1 MKEIGP
7 DFPHQNGGIMNQ
19 LTQQLK
25 KGELKVVEVPPP
37 LLLPGMVL
45 VRNHFSLIS
54 PGTESHTVETA
65 RMSLVGKAKKR
76 PEQVRQVLTVL
87 RQQGPVQTYRA
98 VMKRLEAYAPL
109 GYSTAGEVLDMA
121 PHVEGFRV
129 GDHVACGGGGYAVHA
144 EIVAVP
150 ANLCVKLAAGAD
162 LSKAAYN
169 TLGAIALQGI
179 RQADLSIGE
188 TCAVIGLGLIGQLTC
203 LMLRA
208 NGVKTIGIDID
219 SRMVDIARRN
229 CADNAFGR
237 GESGLEEKI
246 AELTD
251 GIGVDSVIIAAATE
265 SVDPVNFAGRIA
277 RKKGKVVVVGDAPTG
292 FTRESYYQKELE
304 LRMSCS
310 YGPGRYDPEY
320 EEKGHDYP
328 AGYVRWTENR
338 NMRAFQDLITAGK
351 INIDFLT
358 TRVFGLDEA
367 PKAYD
372 LILER
377 KEPVLGILIKY
388 DVGAPEIK
396 RKIVTGKQAADGKV
410 KIAFVGAGNYA
421 QSYLIPNLP
430 KSRDVVLKAILDAIG
445 TTSKKAAEK
454 FGFEFC
460 TSDEADIFG
469 NPEINTVFIGTRHDS
484 HAAYIQKG
492 LRAGKNIY
500 VEKPLC
506 LNEDQLEEI
515 EKAYSAA
522 QPRPALMVGFNR
534 RFSPLT
540 DILKGKVG
548 TGPMSMLYRINA
560 GPISADAWVQDPEI
574 GGGRIIGEVC
584 HFVDYLTYISGSV
597 PAGVF
602 AAAMSSPSGKEDTV
616 TISLWFQNGSIGT
629 ISYYA
634 NGSKALFK
642 EYIEISRAGT
652 TAVLKDFKRLEIY
665 GREKVFKKKLFAQD
679 KGQKEMLK
687 RFLNAVKNGG
697 EAPVSFDD
705 IKAATLTTFRIM
717 ESIKAMTYFGI

>member
-1 MKEIGP
+1 M
-7 DFPHQNGGIMNQ
+7 QQ

-37 LLLPGMVL
+37 LVLPGMVL

-65 RMSLVGKAKKR
+65 RMSLVGKAKNR
-76 PEQVRQVLTVL
+76 PEQVKQVLTVL
-87 RQQGPVQTYRA
+87 KQQGPVQTYRA
-98 VMKRLEAYAPL
+98 VMKKLEALSPL
-109 GYSTAGEVLDMA
+109 GYSTAGEVIDMA
-121 PHVEGFRV
+121 HDVEGFRA
-129 GDHVACGGGGYAVHA
+129 GDRVACGGGGYAVHA
-144 EIVAVP
+144 EIIAVP

-162 LSKAAYN
+162 LSKAVYN

-179 RQADLSIGE
+179 RQADLGIGE

-208 NGVKTIGIDID
+208 NGVKSIGIDID
-219 SRMVDIARRN
+219 SRMVDIAREN

-237 GESGLEEKI
+237 EESGLEEKI

-251 GIGVDSVIIAAATE
+251 GIGVDAVIIAAATE
-265 SVDPVNFAGRIA
+265 SVDPVNFAGRIS

-292 FTRESYYQKELE
+292 FSRESYYRKELE

-310 YGPGRYDPEY
+310 YGPGRYDPDY

-338 NMRAFQDLITAGK
+338 NMRAFQDLIAAGK

-358 TRVFGLDEA
+358 THVFGLDEA

-388 DVGAPEIK
+388 DVETPEIK
-396 RKIVTGKQAADGKV
+396 KRIETGKHASAGSV

-421 QSYLIPNLP
+421 QSYLLPNLP
-430 KSRDVVLKAILDAIG
+430 KSGDVALKAILDASG
-445 TTSKKAAEK
+445 TTAKKAAEK

-469 NPEINTVFIGTRHDS
+469 NPEINAVFVCTRHDT
-484 HAAYIQKG
+484 HAPYVLKALK
-492 LRAGKNIY
+492 AGKHVY

-506 LNEDQLEEI
+506 LNEAQLEEI
-515 EKAYSAA
+515 EKAYFAA
-522 QPRPALMVGFNR
+522 QPRPVLMVGFNR

-540 DILKGKVG
+540 EILKHKVG
-548 TGPMSMLYRINA
+548 SGPMSMLYRVNA
-560 GPISADAWVQDPEI
+560 GPIPAESWVQDPEI
-574 GGGRIIGEVC
+574 GGGRIVGEVC

-602 AAAMSSPSGKEDTV
+602 AAAMSSPSVKEDTV
-616 TISLWFQNGSIGT
+616 TISLWFQNGSVGT
-629 ISYYA
+629 IFYYA
-634 NGSKALFK
+634 NGSRGLFK

-652 TAVLKDFKRLEIY
+652 TAVLKDFKNLEIY
-665 GREKVFKKKLFAQD
+665 GQGKAFKKKLFAQD

-687 RFLNAVKNGG
+687 SFLDTVKNGG

-705 IKAATLTTFRIM
+705 IKAATLTTFRIV
-717 ESIKAMTYFGI
+717 ESIRAGKALAI